1 MVNLFPDSVAAAA
14 AMAETSRSNAPAIH
28 AVRLKGR
35 SHSAKA
41 QLFINH
47 LKQAF
52 GSPPYWDVVEPAA
65 AVTDD

>member
-1 MVNLFPDSVAAAA
+1 MNLFPDSVAAAA
-14 AMAETSRSNAPAIH
+14 AMAETPRSSAPAIH

-52 GSPPYWDVVEPAA
+52 GSPPYWDVVGPVGAG
-65 AVTDD
+65 VDD